1 MTAQQA
7 QDLARIIDELQAA
20 AESKGDETPPNSS
33 DRFRLLREIGQINRP
48 RTPTRDAPSSPNAAP
63 PRRTA
68 VGCRVMSA
76 AMSNAARFFRP
87 LST

>member
-48 RTPTRDAPSSPNAAP
+48 RTPPRTCPMPLTRRHHDARQLAA
-63 PRRTA
+63 
-68 VGCRVMSA
+68 G
-76 AMSNAARFFRP
+76 
-87 LST
+87 